1 MAIDLR
7 TAFGSAARLASAGLA
22 IACALTIAIPCAARA
37 EGIGV
42 IAVSR
47 EERAPVARAMAEA
60 VAGRGGR
67 VVEDA
72 VGEARAAHVAGAV
85 PVATLQQ
92 FRRVRDQID
101 EGWRAYLRVAAE
113 LSASRLATARTAA
126 EPLVAYPGGTELY
139 ADAALR
145 LGAVLA
151 YLGRVDESQAVLAL
165 ALALDPD
172 RPIML
177 AEFSP
182 DVVAAVDAARAA
194 PVALQQVRVTTVPA
208 GAMIRIDGKDVG
220 RSPLDVQVTRG
231 QHLVVARAPL
241 HQPTVQGLPV
251 GATSIEIQLP
261 PDEESARLSA
271 GAEAGM
277 SELVQAQ
284 LVEATQRFAELDE
297 VVLVSDT
304 IRRGGATLL
313 VQRCAGSP
321 AKCSAVVELGYG
333 ERAGLASAARSAWE
347 AALAGELRYPP
358 TVLGDRGDR
367 IAGNRCTWCRSP
379 WLWTG
384 VGSAVLAATVLTV
397 IAVTAEKPAPSLHV
411 NGGGFGGAR

>member
-1 MAIDLR
+1 MRVL
-7 TAFGSAARLASAGLA
+7 L
-22 IACALTIAIPCAARA
+22 ACALIVAIPSAVRA
-37 EGIGV
+37 EGVGV

-47 EERAPVARAMAEA
+47 DDRAPVARAMAEA
-60 VAGRGGR
+60 VAERGGR
-67 VVEDA
+67 VVADA
-72 VGEARAAHVAGAV
+72 VGEARTAIVTGAV
-85 PVATLQQ
+85 PVSTLQQ

-151 YLGRVDESQAVLAL
+151 YLGRTEESQAVLAL

-172 RPIML
+172 RPLTL

-194 PVALQQVRVTTVPA
+194 PVALKQVRITTVPA
-208 GAMIRIDGKDVG
+208 GAQIRIDGKDVG
-220 RSPLDVQVTRG
+220 RAPLDVQVTRG
-231 QHLVVARAPL
+231 QHLVIARAPL
-241 HQPTVQGLPV
+241 HQPTVQGLPA
-251 GATSIEIQLP
+251 GAAAIEIQLP

-271 GAEAGM
+271 GAEPGM

-284 LVEATQRFAELDE
+284 LVAATQRYAELDE

-304 IRRGGATLL
+304 IRRGAPTLL

-321 AKCSAVVELGYG
+321 VTCSAVVELGYG
-333 ERAGLASAARSAWE
+333 ERAGLVAAARGAWE
-347 AALAGELRYPP
+347 AVQEGELRYLPS
-358 TVLGDRGDR
+358 VLGDRGDR
-367 IAGNRCTWCRSP
+367 IVDTRCRWCRSP

-384 VGSAVLAATVLTV
+384 VGTAVLAATVLTV
-397 IAVTAEKPAPSLHV
+397 MAVTAEKPVPSLTV
-411 NGGGFGGAR
+411 DGGAFGHR